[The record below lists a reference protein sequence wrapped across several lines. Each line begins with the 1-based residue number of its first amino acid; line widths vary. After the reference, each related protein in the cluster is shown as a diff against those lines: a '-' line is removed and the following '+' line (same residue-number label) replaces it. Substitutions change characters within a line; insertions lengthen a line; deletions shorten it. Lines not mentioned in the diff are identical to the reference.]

1 MKYLCF
7 SIVLLLGFFLTAC
20 NEGEQQNITENDDV
34 SEGTSESEIGSDD
47 QENGSDDG
55 TTGET
60 KNGEEGISAEDQ
72 LGLKIGDTAKVE
84 NNFTEFEVTLDAVEV
99 TEKAGETPSEQ
110 GNYVILDLTVKN
122 LSNEPL
128 TGVDAFSSTSLETK
142 ENSSGFTWF
151 YIDGV
156 VEAWNSEIAPGEAQS
171 GSLLFDVAK
180 SEEYIMTMAK
190 HLEGLSNYVTFTF
203 SPEESK

>member
-7 SIVLLLGFFLTAC
+7 SIVLLLGLLLTAC
-20 NEGEQQNITENDDV
+20 NEEEQQNITENDDV
-34 SEGTSESEIGSDD
+34 SEGTSESEIGSDE
-47 QENGSDDG
+47 QEDGSDDG

-72 LGLKIGDTAKVE
+72 LGLKIGDTATVE
-84 NNFTEFEVTLDAVEV
+84 NNYTEFEVTLDAIEV
-99 TEKAGETPSEQ
+99 TEEAGETPSEQ

-122 LSNEPL
+122 LSDEPL
-128 TGVDAFSSTSLETK
+128 KGVDAFGSTSLETK

-156 VEAWNSEIAPGEAQS
+156 VEAWDSEIAPGDTQS

-180 SEEYIMTMAK
+180 SEEYILTMGQN
-190 HLEGLSNYVTFTF
+190 LEGLSNYVTFEF
-203 SPEESK
+203 SPEEAK

>member
-1 MKYLCF
+1 
-7 SIVLLLGFFLTAC
+7 SD
-20 NEGEQQNITENDDV
+20 EQVD
-34 SEGTSESEIGSDD
+34 
-47 QENGSDDG
+47 GSDDG

-60 KNGEEGISAEDQ
+60 ENGEEGISAEDQ
-72 LGLKIGDTAKVE
+72 LGLKIGDTATVE
-84 NNFTEFEVTLDAVEV
+84 NNFTEFEVTLDAIEV
-99 TEKAGETPSEQ
+99 AEEAGETPSEQ

-180 SEEYIMTMAK
+180 SDEYIMTMAK
-190 HLEGLSNYVTFTF
+190 HLEGLSNYVTFNF